1 MAAVLQRCASAIRAL
16 LDASECHAALRPTLA
31 ACPPQLGVS
40 EWREERQYDVVTC
53 MFAIHYFF
61 VTEAALKQVRHSFQ
75 LLTKAWS

>member
-1 MAAVLQRCASAIRAL
+1 M
-16 LDASECHAALRPTLA
+16 
-31 ACPPQLGVS
+31 S
-40 EWREERQYDVVTC
+40 EWREDRQYDVVTC